1 MRPAA
6 GRPADVDAV
15 RPRGRTDGDRA
26 RGRGAIEFRHV
37 PPAPGTAP
45 AGTVVFENGL
55 RADIDGWSAALA
67 GLAPATRQGWALF
80 AYNRPGIIKKP
91 EDFPVT
97 ARIAKSPFMS
107 RMAARETE
115 AIHATGEQVLAL
127 PWPAQ
132 IPVERLINAPKSPSA
147 VAIDLG
153 VVNDDPATIARVRA
167 LSLYP
172 AARTTVLDSD
182 HPIQMANPEAVV
194 QAVLRLSGTNQGPPA
209 QSHKGIPPPPRSWGN
224 SATARSA
231 GLPSCARMPQ
241 RACQEVEP

>member
-1 MRPAA
+1 MA
-6 GRPADVDAV
+6 
-15 RPRGRTDGDRA
+15 
-26 RGRGAIEFRHV
+26 
-37 PPAPGTAP
+37 
-45 AGTVVFENGL
+45 
-55 RADIDGWSAALA
+55 
-67 GLAPATRQGWALF
+67 
-80 AYNRPGIIKKP
+80 
-91 EDFPVT
+91 EDFPFT
-97 ARIAKSPFMS
+97 ARIAKSLSMS

-132 IPVERLINAPKSPSA
+132 IPVERLINAPRSPGA

-153 VVNDDPATIARVRA
+153 VVNDDPAAIARVRA
-167 LSLYP
+167 LHP

-194 QAVLRLSGTNQGPPA
+194 QAVLRLSGTNQGLPA

-231 GLPSCARMPQ
+231 GLPSCTRMPQ